1 MAHLSARELKKL
13 IDQDREEF
21 VMPASPRRT
30 KRQRPPKHMRS
41 ESASEHTESSQSDPV
56 PEKAAVAP
64 QKPAPS
70 AEPAP
75 APTKPAAAKHTE
87 AAKAHVTESKKMT
100 TSKPS
105 VSATSTKAAKAEV
118 IDVDARVVPGADK
131 PPKTAAETLKEAAA
145 AESAE
150 LPKQSAKHEDGP
162 VAKLVKAI
170 PILTDADGVAVS
182 EDKGQDMIKKI
193 TDISQS
199 DSVITKM
206 SNNVDGITVGVMSR
220 VMLEA
225 VGHGGKKAIE
235 DKFQAESALF
245 EYLQPKSWRQI
256 GKDFVQLLFG
266 VDAAYRGGNQFDT
279 IPHLMD
285 KERGQNFR
293 GHTLT
298 LLMEFLSGKVANVV
312 FNDESRQMITTFANG
327 SNVCFTVLDDGKVVI
342 DWSSDYTAKG
352 VFEKNALING
362 DTVDLDKALP
372 AIDFV
377 VRDRVVENFTIG
389 IGEAIL
395 AELSAELTGEEVK
408 ASTK

>member
-1 MAHLSARELKKL
+1 MASLSARELKQL
-13 IDQDREEF
+13 IDQDSEEF
-21 VMPASPRRT
+21 IMPASPRRN

-41 ESASEHTESSQSDPV
+41 ESANENTESSQSEPV
-56 PEKAAVAP
+56 SEKAAVAP

-75 APTKPAAAKHTE
+75 EPTKPAAVKQAP
-87 AAKAHVTESKKMT
+87 AAKAPVTESKKMSNT
-100 TSKPS
+100 KPS
-105 VSATSTKAAKAEV
+105 VSATPTKPAKADV
-118 IDVDARVVPGADK
+118 IDVEARSVPGAEK
-131 PPKTAAETLKEAAA
+131 PPATATETLTEAIVSI
-145 AESAE
+145 EF
-150 LPKQSAKHEDGP
+150 PKQSAQHEDGP
-162 VAKLVKAI
+162 IAKLVKAI
-170 PILTDADGVAVS
+170 PILSDADGA
-182 EDKGQDMIKKI
+182 ELTDDKGQEIIKKI

-199 DSVITKM
+199 DSMVTKM
-206 SNNVDGITVGVMSR
+206 SKDVDGITVGVMSR

-225 VGHGGKKAIE
+225 VGHGGRKAVE
-235 DKFQAESALF
+235 DKFQAESVLF

-285 KERGQNFR
+285 KDRGQNFR

-298 LLMEFLSGKVANVV
+298 LLMEFLSGKVAGVV
-312 FNDESRQMITTFANG
+312 FSDESRQMIATFANG

-377 VRDRVVENFTIG
+377 VRDRVVENFTVG

-395 AELSAELTGEEVK
+395 VELSAELTGEEVK
-408 ASTK
+408 ASSK